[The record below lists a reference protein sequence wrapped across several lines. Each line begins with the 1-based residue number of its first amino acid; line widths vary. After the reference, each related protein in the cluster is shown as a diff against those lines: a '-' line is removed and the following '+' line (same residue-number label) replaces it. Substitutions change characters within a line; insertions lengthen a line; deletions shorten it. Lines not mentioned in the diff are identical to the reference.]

1 MSSSGCISEYVVV
14 TFLHKK
20 DTILSVHPPGT
31 KYIDVYNTKTRGVDW
46 RYLSAV
52 EAERMLTIPDNYTE
66 LPKLVTLLGIVTV
79 DKVVHPKNTESPKL
93 VTPLGIVM
101 ADKTVH
107 PENRALPRLVM
118 LVDKVAVVIPLQF

>member
-1 MSSSGCISEYVVV
+1 M
-14 TFLHKK
+14 
-20 DTILSVHPPGT
+20 
-31 KYIDVYNTKTRGVDW
+31 
-46 RYLSAV
+46 
-52 EAERMLTIPDNYTE
+52 
-66 LPKLVTLLGIVTV
+66 TLLGIVTV